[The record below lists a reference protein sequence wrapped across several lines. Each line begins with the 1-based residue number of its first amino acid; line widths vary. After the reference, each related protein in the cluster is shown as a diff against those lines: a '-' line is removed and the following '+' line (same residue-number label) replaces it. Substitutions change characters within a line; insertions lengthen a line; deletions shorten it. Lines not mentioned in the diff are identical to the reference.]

1 MRSWRIGGF
10 AAAALSLAVTLPQR
24 PAPTLEILEPKDGA
38 YVSGDV
44 LVKAEVRPSGTSV
57 ERVLFFVDGR
67 LVRTVEAP
75 PLECEWNVGG
85 DGRPHDFRVVA
96 VFPGGRRVPRTVR
109 TNGVDYVDQG
119 GAERVLVTAT
129 VLDGDRLVQGLR
141 KKVFRVY
148 EDGKLQPIDE
158 FFLENIPL
166 ELVVAIDN
174 SDSMVNEIGRVKEYV
189 KRFLSALPPGARVT
203 LVVFNHH
210 FFVLAPP
217 SVDLAGPL
225 KALDHLAPWGATSL
239 HEAIAKSFDLLGR
252 ERRRR
257 GLVIFTDG
265 DDTTSRISKDA
276 VERRAE
282 TSDAVLYMIGQGRA
296 VTTAGLK
303 NLCERL
309 ATRSGGRAFFPREMD
324 ELGAAFDAILKEMSS
339 QYLLTYPV
347 PSITRD
353 AALHRIR
360 VEVDGGYEVRARQGY
375 RLAAR

>member
-1 MRSWRIGGF
+1 MLPWRIGGF
-10 AAAALSLAVTLPQR
+10 VATALSLVITLPQR
-24 PAPTLEILEPKDGA
+24 PTPTLEILEPKDGA

-44 LVKAEVRPSGTSV
+44 LVKAEVRPTGESV

-67 LVRTVEAP
+67 LVCTVEAP

-96 VFPGGRRVPRTVR
+96 VLPGGRRIPHTVR
-109 TNGVDYVDQG
+109 THGVDYVDAG
-119 GAERVLVTAT
+119 GAEMVLVTAT
-129 VLDGDRLVQGLR
+129 VLDGDRLVQGLP
-141 KKVFRVY
+141 KAAFRVHD
-148 EDGKLQPIDE
+148 DGKLQPIEE
-158 FFLENIPL
+158 FFPENIPL

-174 SDSMVNEIGRVKEYV
+174 SDSMVDEIDRVKEYV
-189 KRFLSALPPGARVT
+189 KRFLLALPPGARVT

-217 SVDLAGPL
+217 SVDLAGPVN
-225 KALDHLAPWGATSL
+225 ALDHLAPWGATSL

-252 ERRRR
+252 GRRRR

-265 DDTTSRISKDA
+265 DDTTSRISRDA

-303 NLCERL
+303 NLCQRL
-309 ATRSGGRAFFPREMD
+309 ATRSGGRAFFPRQMD
-324 ELGAAFDAILKEMSS
+324 ELGAAFDAILKEMSN

-375 RLAAR
+375 RLVAR